1 MIFQV
6 LDNKKQCSR
15 IYAEGKLYDEAPTGL
30 QGTWEYKEGLPSGV
44 EFTKLYC
51 GGKTIHD
58 ICPEHLQHD
67 WKRAS
72 GKLKAYLNSFMQAKI
87 SLEEHC
93 FYDLVPQHFLLDFYE
108 AKNQITKYVFE
119 NYEKPENY
127 DFLVELA
134 SLCENIKKQPLRLKT
149 SKLNNLSHQ
158 LATRNF
164 LKKLKKTEKSI
175 KYNIFGTKTG
185 RLTTEPNSFPVLTLK
200 KEYRTII
207 EPNNDLFIELDFNA
221 AELRTLLSL
230 MDKEQPK
237 GDIHDWNAKNVF
249 RGYVTRKEA
258 KERIFAWLYNPDS
271 KDYLANRSYDR
282 IAVKEKYWDGKIVKT
297 PFGREIEADDF
308 HALNYLIQSTTADMV
323 LRQAIK
329 VYNLLKNSKSH
340 IAFIIHDSLVI
351 DLAKEDKGLLESV
364 FSTFSKTSLGE
375 YDISVQAGKNFGEMK
390 EVKWK

>member
-1 MIFQV
+1 VIFQV

-15 IYAEGKLYDEAPTGL
+15 IYAEGKLYDKVPTGL
-30 QGTWEYKEGLPSGV
+30 QGTWEYKEGLPLGI

-58 ICPEHLQHD
+58 MCPEHLQHD

-72 GKLKAYLNSFMQAKI
+72 DKLKAYLNSFMQAKI

-119 NYEKPENY
+119 NHEKPENY

-134 SLCENIKKQPLRLKT
+134 SLCENIKTRPLNLKT
-149 SKLNNLSHQ
+149 NRLSGLSHQ
-158 LATRNF
+158 IATRNF
-164 LKKLKKTEKSI
+164 LKKLKKTEKRI

-185 RLTTEPNSFPVLTLK
+185 RLTTEPNSFPILTLK

-207 EPNNDLFIELDFNA
+207 EPNNDLFVELDFNA

-230 MDKEQPK
+230 MGKEQPK

-249 RGYVTRKEA
+249 HGIQRKQA
-258 KERIFAWLYNPDS
+258 KERIFAWLYNPSS
-271 KDYLANRSYDR
+271 KDRLACGTYDKKL
-282 IAVKEKYWDGKIVKT
+282 VKEKHWDGKIVKT
-297 PFGREIEADDF
+297 PYGREIEADDF
-308 HALNYLIQSTTADMV
+308 HALNYLIQSTTADLV

-351 DLAKEDKGLLESV
+351 DLAKEDKGLLESI

-390 EVKWK
+390 EIKWK